1 MTDTRVSVGD
11 RVSPKTNLP
20 AGGNHRAFR
29 ETPFDAHG
37 SARRRYT
44 SPQGFIIMRRWLIAI
59 AVFPV
64 FYVLVLLNVAAVKWG
79 GRVEESYD

>member
-1 MTDTRVSVGD
+1 MDAD
-11 RVSPKTNLP
+11 PKDLIPRDEFHPVQT
-20 AGGNHRAFR
+20 H
-29 ETPFDAHG
+29 
-37 SARRRYT
+37 ARRRYT

-64 FYVLVLLNVAAVKWG
+64 FYALVLRNVAAVKWG